1 MTRHLKE
8 LASPVAGVTFFLQSG
23 LPAHLA
29 MGLCSF
35 VPGEQQNI
43 PCWETE
49 TFSQIGGPL
58 PSSMPQ
64 LYPAV
69 SQII

>member
-8 LASPVAGVTFFLQSG
+8 LASLVAAVTFLLQSW

-29 MGLCSF
+29 MCLCSF
-35 VPGEQQNI
+35 VPGEQQDI
-43 PCWETE
+43 PCGETE
-49 TFSQIGGPL
+49 TFSQIGGLL
-58 PSSMPQ
+58 PGSMPQ